1 MKDKGRF
8 VWVDLMTS
16 DVDAAIAFY
25 TETVGWK
32 ATPWEGESPYTM
44 FAAGEQSIGGVMA
57 INDEMKAM
65 NVPPHWIG
73 STRVEDVDAS
83 AAKVEE
89 LGGKVIKAAWDIPE
103 VGRLAVVADPQGAVF
118 SMFKPKG
125 EMPMPEDGEAEGL
138 VSWHELN
145 TTDYEAAWKFYS
157 ALLGWKA
164 TEDMDMGPEHGHYF
178 MFQREG
184 AEGSMGGMCNMAKQ
198 MGFPSHWLHYTNVD
212 GCEAAIKRI
221 TDKGG
226 KVLNGPM
233 EVPGGS
239 YVAQCQ
245 DPQGAAFAIHS
256 KTK

>member
-25 TETVGWK
+25 TETLGWK
-32 ATPWEGESPYTM
+32 ATPWEGEMAYTM

-57 INDEMKAM
+57 ISDEMKAM
-65 NVPPHWIG
+65 NIPPHWMG

-89 LGGKVIKAAWDIPE
+89 LGGKILKPAWDIPE
-103 VGRLAVVADPQGAVF
+103 VGRLAVIADPQGAALALF
-118 SMFKPKG
+118 QPKG

-164 TEDMDMGPEHGHYF
+164 TEDMDMGEEHGHYF

-184 AEGSMGGMCNMAKQ
+184 AEGSMGGMCNTAKQ
-198 MGFPSHWLHYTNVD
+198 MGFPPNWLHYTNVD

-239 YVAQCQ
+239 YIAQCQ